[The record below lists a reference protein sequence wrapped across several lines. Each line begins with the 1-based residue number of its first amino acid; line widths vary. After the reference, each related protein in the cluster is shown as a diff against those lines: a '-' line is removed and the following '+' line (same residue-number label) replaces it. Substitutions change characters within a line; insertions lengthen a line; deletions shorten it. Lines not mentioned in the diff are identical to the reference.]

1 MCGRGGK
8 EQFSVWSKE
17 RKWEIRMNKWMVAA
31 KRADFDAI
39 ARKYQISPV
48 LARIIRNRDVIAD
61 EDIDKFLNGTRA
73 ALYAPRLLK
82 DMDKAVEI
90 LLQKISEGKHIR
102 IIGDYDIDG
111 ICSTY
116 ILYRGLT
123 ACGAQVDTA
132 IPHRIRDGYGLNE
145 HLIQEAYDAG
155 TDTVLTC
162 DNGIAA
168 YDQIAFANTLGMTV
182 IVTDHHEVPYDEIG
196 GERRYKVPEAVAV
209 VDPKQEDCGYPFP
222 EICGAVVAYK
232 LILALIAERE
242 HRAWQEVME
251 SELGLEL
258 LEFAAFAT
266 IGDVMELRDENR
278 IIVKSGLELMANTR
292 NIGLKALIQATGTD
306 PAHIKPYTVGFVL
319 GPCLNA
325 TGRLDTAVNALELF
339 QAVDVD
345 RAATLAGDL
354 KAMNDSRKELTLKG
368 VDEAVAQIEN
378 SDLKQDR
385 VLVVYLP
392 GVHESLAGIIAG
404 RIREKYCKPTFVLTK
419 AEEGVKGSGRSIDAF
434 HMYDEMTKCKELF
447 TKYGGHK
454 LAAGLSLAEENV
466 DEFRRRLNENCQLTD
481 EDFEEK
487 VLIDVPMP
495 MAYAD
500 FDFIAELERLEPF
513 GNGNPKPQFAQK
525 NVRFLSGRVLGANRN
540 VGKYTVA
547 DEDGRRYELIYF
559 GDIEGFHE
567 YISAK
572 YGAGALDRLYR
583 TGTWTDA
590 GMKSEPIVLSVVY
603 YPDVNEYRG
612 NVSLQMVMKYY
623 Q

>member
-1 MCGRGGK
+1 M
-8 EQFSVWSKE
+8 S
-17 RKWEIRMNKWMVAA
+17 KWMVAA

-39 ARKYQISPV
+39 SQKYHIDPV
-48 LARIIRNRDVIAD
+48 LARIIRNRDVVED
-61 EDIDKFLNGTRA
+61 KDIDRFLNGTREH
-73 ALYAPRLLK
+73 LYAPGLLK
-82 DMDKAVEI
+82 DMDRAVDI
-90 LLQKISEGKHIR
+90 LLEKIAQGKRIR

-116 ILYRGLT
+116 ILFRGLSK
-123 ACGAQVDTA
+123 CGAAVDTA

-145 HLIQEAYDAG
+145 NLIQEAYDAG

-168 YDQIAFANTLGMTV
+168 YEQTAFANSLGMTV
-182 IVTDHHEVPYDEIG
+182 IVTDHHEVPYEEKDG
-196 GERRYKVPEAVAV
+196 VRQYRVPEARAV

-232 LILALIAERE
+232 LVLALLAKKEEMDWRE
-242 HRAWQEVME
+242 AME

-258 LEFAAFAT
+258 LELAAFAT

-278 IIVKSGLELMANTR
+278 IIVKSGMELMKHTR
-292 NIGLKALIQATGTD
+292 NIGLKALMLATGTD
-306 PAHIKPYTVGFVL
+306 AAHIKPYTIGFVL

-325 TGRLDTAVNALELF
+325 TGRLDTAANALELF
-339 QAVDVD
+339 KAQDMEVAAV
-345 RAATLAGDL
+345 LAGDL

-368 VDEAVAQIEN
+368 VEEAIRQIE
-378 SDLKQDR
+378 DGGLDKDR

-392 GVHESLAGIIAG
+392 EVHESLAGIIAG
-404 RIREKYCKPTFVLTK
+404 RIREKYCKPVFVLTR
-419 AEEGVKGSGRSIDAF
+419 AEDDVKGSGRSIDAF

-454 LAAGLSLAEENV
+454 LAAGLSLPEENV
-466 DEFRRRLNENCQLTD
+466 DVFRRRLNENCTLTD
-481 EDFEEK
+481 ADFEEK
-487 VLIDVPMP
+487 VMIDVPMP
-495 MAYAD
+495 MAYASIG
-500 FDFIAELERLEPF
+500 FVREIARLEPF

-525 NVRFLSGRVLGANRN
+525 NVRFVGGRVLGANRN

-547 DEDGRRYELIYF
+547 DEGGKKYEMIYF
-559 GDIEGFHE
+559 GDIEAFDAYAAE
-567 YISAK
+567 K
-572 YGAGALDRLYR
+572 YGAAAVDNLYHR
-583 TGTWTDA
+583 GTQTAAED
-590 GMKSEPIVLSVVY
+590 IVLSVVY
-603 YPDVNEYRG
+603 YPDINEYRG

>member
-1 MCGRGGK
+1 MG
-8 EQFSVWSKE
+8 
-17 RKWEIRMNKWMVAA
+17 KWMVAA
-31 KRADFDAI
+31 KRADFDRI
-39 ARKYQISPV
+39 AQKYQISPV
-48 LARIIRNRDVIAD
+48 LARIIRNRDVVED
-61 EDIDKFLNGTRA
+61 QDIDKFLNGTRA
-73 ALYAPRLLK
+73 ELYAPKLLK
-82 DMDKAVEI
+82 DMDKAVGI
-90 LLQKISEGKHIR
+90 LLQKIAEGKHIR

-116 ILYRGLT
+116 ILYKGLT
-123 ACGAQVDTA
+123 ECGAYVDTA
-132 IPHRIRDGYGLNE
+132 IPHRIRDGYGLND
-145 HLIQEAYDAG
+145 HLIQEAFDAG

-168 YDQIAFANTLGMTV
+168 YDQIAFANSLGMTV
-182 IVTDHHEVPYDEIG
+182 IVTDHHEVPYDEADG
-196 GERRYKVPEAVAV
+196 RRQYKVPEAKAV
-209 VDPKQEDCGYPFP
+209 VDPKQEDCEYPFP
-222 EICGAVVAYK
+222 EVCGAVVAYK
-232 LILALIAERE
+232 LVLALAAEKKQTC
-242 HRAWQEVME
+242 WQNVME

-278 IIVKSGLELMANTR
+278 IIVKSGLELMAHTR
-292 NIGLKALIQATGTD
+292 NIGLRALMQATETR
-306 PAHIKPYTVGFVL
+306 PEHIRPYTIGFVL

-325 TGRLDTAVNALELF
+325 TGRLDTAVNALKLF
-339 QAVDVD
+339 QTADVD
-345 RAATLAGDL
+345 KAAILAGDL
-354 KAMNDSRKELTLKG
+354 KSMNDSRKELTLRG

-378 SDLKQDR
+378 DGLNRDR

-392 GVHESLAGIIAG
+392 DVHESLAGIIAG

-419 AEEGVKGSGRSIDAF
+419 AEDGVKGSGRSIEAF

-466 DEFRRRLNENCQLTD
+466 NELRRRLNANCQLTD

-495 MAYAD
+495 MAYASLG
-500 FDFIAELERLEPF
+500 FVAELERLEPF

-559 GDIEGFHE
+559 GDLEGFHE
-567 YISAK
+567 YVAAK
-572 YGAGALDRLYR
+572 YGSGALDRLYHTETR
-583 TGTWTDA
+583 GSSGT
-590 GMKSEPIVLSVVY
+590 EPVILSVVY

-612 NVSLQMVMKYY
+612 TVSLQMVMKYY

>member
-1 MCGRGGK
+1 MSR
-8 EQFSVWSKE
+8 
-17 RKWEIRMNKWMVAA
+17 WMVAA

-39 ARKYQISPV
+39 AQKYHISPV
-48 LARIIRNRDVIAD
+48 LARIIRNRDVVED
-61 EDIDKFLNGTRA
+61 RDIDKFLNGTRDS
-73 ALYAPRLLK
+73 LYEPELLK
-82 DMDKAVEI
+82 DMGRAVDT
-90 LLQKISEGKHIR
+90 LLGKIAEGKQIR

-123 ACGAQVDTA
+123 ECGARVDTA

-168 YDQIAFANTLGMTV
+168 YDQIAFANSLGMTV
-182 IVTDHHEVPYDEIG
+182 VVTDHHEVPYDETDG
-196 GERRYKVPEAVAV
+196 VRQYRVPEAVAV
-209 VDPKQEDCGYPFP
+209 VDPKQEDCAYPFP

-232 LILALIAERE
+232 LVLALIAEKE
-242 HRAWQEVME
+242 HMDWRSVME
-251 SELGLEL
+251 SETGLEL

-278 IIVKSGLELMANTR
+278 IIVKSGLELMAHTR
-292 NIGLKALIQATGTD
+292 NTGLKALMQATGTD
-306 PAHIKPYTVGFVL
+306 PAHIKPYTIGFVL

-339 QAVDVD
+339 QTQDTD
-345 RAATLAGDL
+345 RAAILAGDL
-354 KAMNDSRKELTLKG
+354 KAMNDSRKELTSKG
-368 VDEAVAQIEN
+368 VEAAVEQIQKN
-378 SDLKQDR
+378 GLDRDR

-392 GVHESLAGIIAG
+392 DVHESLAGIIAG
-404 RIREKYCKPTFVLTK
+404 RIREKYCKPVFVLTR
-419 AEEGVKGSGRSIDAF
+419 AEEGVKGSGRSIEAF
-434 HMYDEMTKCKELF
+434 HMYDEMTKCKDLF

-466 DEFRRRLNENCQLTD
+466 GELRRRLNENCQLTD

-495 MAYAD
+495 MAYAS
-500 FDFIAELERLEPF
+500 FDFVAEIARLEPF

-525 NVRFLSGRVLGANRN
+525 NVRFVSGRVLGANHN
-540 VGKYTVA
+540 VGKYTVE
-547 DEDGRRYELIYF
+547 DEEGRRYEMIYF
-559 GDIEGFHE
+559 GDLDSFHG
-567 YISAK
+567 YVAAK
-572 YGAGALDRLYR
+572 YGAGALDSLYHR
-583 TGTWTDA
+583 ETQGKTDA
-590 GMKSEPIVLSVVY
+590 ASGPVILSVVY
-603 YPDVNEYRG
+603 YPNVNEFRG

>member
-1 MCGRGGK
+1 MG
-8 EQFSVWSKE
+8 
-17 RKWEIRMNKWMVAA
+17 KWMVAA

-48 LARIIRNRDVIAD
+48 LARIIRNRDVVEDAD
-61 EDIDKFLNGTRA
+61 INRFLNGTRA
-73 ALYAPRLLK
+73 DLYAPKLLK
-82 DMDKAVEI
+82 DMDKAVG
-90 LLQKISEGKHIR
+90 LLLRKIAEGKHIR

-111 ICSTY
+111 ICATY

-123 ACGAQVDTA
+123 ECGAHVDTA
-132 IPHRIRDGYGLNE
+132 IPHRIHDGYGLNE

-168 YDQIAFANTLGMTV
+168 YDQIAYANALGMTV
-182 IVTDHHEVPYDEIG
+182 IVTDHHEVPYDEIDG
-196 GERRYKVPEAVAV
+196 KRQYRVPEASAV
-209 VDPKQEDCGYPFP
+209 VDPKQEDCEYPFS

-232 LILALIAERE
+232 LVLALLAERE
-242 HRAWQEVME
+242 QTEWQKVME

-278 IIVKSGLELMANTR
+278 IIVKSGLALMAHTR
-292 NIGLKALIQATGTD
+292 NIGLRALIQAAGID
-306 PAHIKPYTVGFVL
+306 AAHIRAYTIGFVL

-325 TGRLDTAVNALELF
+325 TGRLDTAVKALELF
-339 QAVDVD
+339 QATDTD
-345 RAATLAGDL
+345 QAAMLAGDL
-354 KAMNDSRKELTLKG
+354 KAMNDSRKELTRKG
-368 VDEAVAQIEN
+368 VDAAVAQIE
-378 SDLKQDR
+378 SSERQQDR

-392 GVHESLAGIIAG
+392 EVHESLAGIIAG
-404 RIREKYCKPTFVLTK
+404 RIREKYGKPAFVLTR
-419 AEEGVKGSGRSIDAF
+419 AEEGVKGSGRSIEAF
-434 HMYDEMTKCKELF
+434 HMYDELTKCKELF

-466 DEFRRRLNENCQLTD
+466 DELRRRLNENCQLKD

-495 MAYAD
+495 MAYAN
-500 FDFIAELERLEPF
+500 FDLVAELERLEPF

-525 NVRFLSGRVLGANRN
+525 NVRFLSGRVLGANHN

-559 GDIEGFHE
+559 GDIERFHGYVSE
-567 YISAK
+567 K
-572 YGAGALDRLYR
+572 YGAGALERLYHPR
-583 TGTWTDA
+583 A
-590 GMKSEPIVLSVVY
+590 GETSGAQQVELSVVY
-603 YPDVNEYRG
+603 YPGVNEYRG

>member
-1 MCGRGGK
+1 M
-8 EQFSVWSKE
+8 S
-17 RKWEIRMNKWMVAA
+17 KWMVAA

-39 ARKYQISPV
+39 SKKFQISPM
-48 LARIIRNRDVIAD
+48 LARIIRNRDVVGDEQIAR
-61 EDIDKFLNGTRA
+61 FLNGTRA
-73 ALYAPRLLK
+73 QLYAPGQLK
-82 DMDKAVEI
+82 DMDRAVEI
-90 LLQKISEGKHIR
+90 LLHKIAEGKQIR

-116 ILYRGLT
+116 ILYKGLT

-168 YDQIAFANTLGMTV
+168 YDQIAFANELGMTV
-182 IVTDHHEVPYDEIG
+182 IVTDHHEVPYDDIDG
-196 GERRYKVPEAVAV
+196 VRQYRVPQASAV

-232 LILALIAERE
+232 LVLALLAEKG
-242 HRAWQEVME
+242 HTGWQEVME
-251 SELGLEL
+251 TELGLEL

-292 NIGLKALIQATGTD
+292 NIGLKALIQATKID
-306 PAHIKPYTVGFVL
+306 PAHIRPYTIGFVL

-325 TGRLDTAVNALELF
+325 TGRLDTATNALELF
-339 QAVDVD
+339 QTEDPG
-345 RAATLAGDL
+345 RAAMLAGDL
-354 KAMNDSRKELTLKG
+354 KAMNDSRKELTSKG

-378 SDLKQDR
+378 SELKQDR

-392 GVHESLAGIIAG
+392 EVHESLAGIIAG
-404 RIREKYCKPTFVLTK
+404 RIREKYGKPTFVLTR
-419 AEEGVKGSGRSIDAF
+419 AEEGVKGSGRSIEAF
-434 HMYDEMTKCKELF
+434 HMYDELTKCKELF

-454 LAAGLSLAEENV
+454 LAAGLSLAEADV
-466 DEFRRRLNENCQLTD
+466 DELRRRLNENCHLTD

-495 MAYAD
+495 MAYAG
-500 FDFIAELERLEPF
+500 FDFVAELERLEPF

-525 NVRFLSGRVLGANRN
+525 NVRFLSGRVLGANHN

-547 DEDGRRYELIYF
+547 DEDGRRYEMIYF
-559 GDIEGFHE
+559 GDLEGFHT
-567 YISAK
+567 YIAAK
-572 YGAGALDRLYR
+572 YGSGALDRLYH
-583 TGTWTDA
+583 TGA
-590 GMKSEPIVLSVVY
+590 GGLSNPQSEPIILSVVY

>member
-1 MCGRGGK
+1 
-8 EQFSVWSKE
+8 
-17 RKWEIRMNKWMVAA
+17 MVAA

-39 ARKYQISPV
+39 SQKYHIDPV
-48 LARIIRNRDVIAD
+48 LARIIRNRDVVED
-61 EDIDKFLNGTRA
+61 KDIDRFLNGTREH
-73 ALYAPRLLK
+73 LYAPGLLK
-82 DMDKAVEI
+82 DMDRAVDI
-90 LLQKISEGKHIR
+90 LLEKIAQGKRIR

-116 ILYRGLT
+116 ILFRGLSK
-123 ACGAQVDTA
+123 CGAAVDTA

-145 HLIQEAYDAG
+145 NLIQEAYDAG

-168 YDQIAFANTLGMTV
+168 YEQTAFANSLGMTV
-182 IVTDHHEVPYDEIG
+182 IVTDHHEVPYEEKDG
-196 GERRYKVPEAVAV
+196 VRQYRVPEARAV

-232 LILALIAERE
+232 LVLALLAKKEEMDWRE
-242 HRAWQEVME
+242 AME

-258 LEFAAFAT
+258 LELAAFAT

-278 IIVKSGLELMANTR
+278 IIVKSGMELMKHTR
-292 NIGLKALIQATGTD
+292 NIGLKALMLATGTD
-306 PAHIKPYTVGFVL
+306 AAHIKPYTIGFVL

-325 TGRLDTAVNALELF
+325 TGRLDTAANALELF
-339 QAVDVD
+339 KAQDMEVAAV
-345 RAATLAGDL
+345 LAGDL

-368 VDEAVAQIEN
+368 VEEAIRQIE
-378 SDLKQDR
+378 DGGLDKDR

-392 GVHESLAGIIAG
+392 EVHESLAGIIAG
-404 RIREKYCKPTFVLTK
+404 RIREKYCKPVFVLTR
-419 AEEGVKGSGRSIDAF
+419 AEDGVKGSGRSIDAF

-454 LAAGLSLAEENV
+454 LAAGLSLPEENV
-466 DEFRRRLNENCQLTD
+466 DVFRCRLNENCTLTD
-481 EDFEEK
+481 ADFEEK
-487 VLIDVPMP
+487 VMIDVPMP
-495 MAYAD
+495 MAYASIG
-500 FDFIAELERLEPF
+500 FVREIARLEPF

-525 NVRFLSGRVLGANRN
+525 NVRFVGGRVLGANRN

-547 DEDGRRYELIYF
+547 DEGGKKYEMIYF
-559 GDIEGFHE
+559 GDIEAFDAYAAE
-567 YISAK
+567 K
-572 YGAGALDRLYR
+572 YGAAAVDNLYHR
-583 TGTWTDA
+583 GIQTAAED
-590 GMKSEPIVLSVVY
+590 IVLSVVY
-603 YPDVNEYRG
+603 YPDINEYRG

>member
-1 MCGRGGK
+1 
-8 EQFSVWSKE
+8 
-17 RKWEIRMNKWMVAA
+17 MVAA

-39 ARKYQISPV
+39 SQKYHIDPV
-48 LARIIRNRDVIAD
+48 LARIIRNRDVVED
-61 EDIDKFLNGTRA
+61 KDIDRFLNGTREH
-73 ALYAPRLLK
+73 LYAPGLLK
-82 DMDKAVEI
+82 DMDRAVDI
-90 LLQKISEGKHIR
+90 LLEKIAQGKRIR

-116 ILYRGLT
+116 ILFRGLSK
-123 ACGAQVDTA
+123 CGAAVDTA

-145 HLIQEAYDAG
+145 NLIQEAYDAG

-168 YDQIAFANTLGMTV
+168 YEQTAFANSLGMTV
-182 IVTDHHEVPYDEIG
+182 IVTDHHEVPYEEKDG
-196 GERRYKVPEAVAV
+196 VRQYRVPEARAV

-232 LILALIAERE
+232 LVLALLAKKEEMDWRE
-242 HRAWQEVME
+242 AME

-258 LEFAAFAT
+258 LELAAFAT

-278 IIVKSGLELMANTR
+278 IIVKSGMELMKHTR
-292 NIGLKALIQATGTD
+292 NIGLKALMLATGTD
-306 PAHIKPYTVGFVL
+306 AAHIKPYTIGFVL

-325 TGRLDTAVNALELF
+325 TGRLDTAANALELF
-339 QAVDVD
+339 KAQDMEVAAV
-345 RAATLAGDL
+345 LAGDL

-368 VDEAVAQIEN
+368 VEEAIRQIE
-378 SDLKQDR
+378 DGGLDKDR

-392 GVHESLAGIIAG
+392 EVHESLAGIIAG
-404 RIREKYCKPTFVLTK
+404 RIREKYCKPVFVLTR
-419 AEEGVKGSGRSIDAF
+419 AEDDVKGSGRSIDAF

-454 LAAGLSLAEENV
+454 LAAGLSLPEENV
-466 DEFRRRLNENCQLTD
+466 DVFRRRLNENCTLTD
-481 EDFEEK
+481 ADFEEK
-487 VLIDVPMP
+487 VMIDVPMP
-495 MAYAD
+495 MAYASIG
-500 FDFIAELERLEPF
+500 FVREIARLEPF

-525 NVRFLSGRVLGANRN
+525 NVRFVGGRVLGANRN

-547 DEDGRRYELIYF
+547 DEGGKKYEMIYF
-559 GDIEGFHE
+559 GDIEAFDAYAAE
-567 YISAK
+567 K
-572 YGAGALDRLYR
+572 YGAAAVDNLYHR
-583 TGTWTDA
+583 GTQTAAED
-590 GMKSEPIVLSVVY
+590 IVLSVVY
-603 YPDVNEYRG
+603 YPDINEYRG

>member
-1 MCGRGGK
+1 M
-8 EQFSVWSKE
+8 S
-17 RKWEIRMNKWMVAA
+17 KWMVAA
-31 KRADFDAI
+31 KRADFNAI
-39 ARKYQISPV
+39 AQKYQISPV
-48 LARIIRNRDVIAD
+48 LARIIRNRDIIKD
-61 EDIDKFLNGTRA
+61 EEINKFLNGTRA
-73 ALYAPRLLK
+73 DLYAPELLK
-82 DMDKAVEI
+82 DMDKAVEL

-116 ILYRGLT
+116 ILYKGLT
-123 ACGAQVDTA
+123 ECGAQTDTA

-168 YDQIAFANTLGMTV
+168 YDQIEYANSLGMTV
-182 IVTDHHEVPYDEIG
+182 IVTDHHEVPYDEID
-196 GERRYKVPEAVAV
+196 GERQYKVPRAQAV

-232 LILALIAERE
+232 LVLALIARKEYKNWR
-242 HRAWQEVME
+242 EVME

-278 IIVKSGLELMANTR
+278 IIVKDGLKLMADTR
-292 NIGLKALIQATGTD
+292 NIGLRALLQATGTD

-339 QAVDVD
+339 QAADVNQ
-345 RAATLAGDL
+345 AAVLAGDL
-354 KAMNDSRKELTLKG
+354 KAMNDSRKELTQKG
-368 VDEAVAQIEN
+368 VEAAKEQIAH
-378 SDLKQDR
+378 DGLDKDR
-385 VLVVYLP
+385 VLVIYLP
-392 GVHESLAGIIAG
+392 EVHESLAGIIAG

-419 AEEGVKGSGRSIDAF
+419 AEEGVKGSGRSIEAF

-454 LAAGLSLAEENV
+454 MAAGLSLAEENV
-466 DEFRRRLNENCQLTD
+466 EKFRRRLNENCTLTD

-495 MAYAD
+495 MAYASLA
-500 FDFIAELERLEPF
+500 FVSELERLEPF
-513 GNGNPKPQFAQK
+513 GNGNSKPQFAQK
-525 NVRFLSGRVLGANRN
+525 NVRFISGRVLGASRN

-547 DEDGRRYELIYF
+547 DEDGKRYELIYF
-559 GDIEGFHE
+559 GDIEGFHA
-567 YISAK
+567 YITSK
-572 YGAGALDRLYR
+572 YGTEALDILYHTR
-583 TGTWTDA
+583 TLQDLA
-590 GMKSEPIVLSVVY
+590 AAPIVLSVVY